1 LLQIGDK
8 KLRNKSQLRAHNSD
22 RIFNGSAKPEL
33 SSAFEVVNI
42 ENIFADLPLY
52 RKIADLSLTVIL
64 ELKHNPLL
72 IALIF
77 GASITRLISIL
88 FSTFLIL
95 WI

>member
-1 LLQIGDK
+1 MVLNVSG
-8 KLRNKSQLRAHNSD
+8 
-22 RIFNGSAKPEL
+22 KPEL
-33 SSAFEVVNI
+33 SSAFEVVNV
-42 ENIFADLPLY
+42 ENMFADLPIS

-88 FSTFLIL
+88 FSTYLIL
-95 WI
+95 WIQTFVVDVKSTPKDHLEILL

>member
-1 LLQIGDK
+1 M
-8 KLRNKSQLRAHNSD
+8 
-22 RIFNGSAKPEL
+22 

-42 ENIFADLPLY
+42 ENIFADLPIY

-88 FSTFLIL
+88 FSTYLIL
-95 WI
+95 WIQTFVVDVKSTPKDHLEILL